1 MKSCRLFISYIIIPS
16 AYLKRSYALTN
27 TSSLPMARMASQ
39 FKNDGKPTADTQSM
53 KEKNVI
59 DSSFNIK
66 IKSDQCGIIPDQQ
79 NGAENSQTDLQHA
92 FF

>member
-1 MKSCRLFISYIIIPS
+1 MDLAGFLYHNIPS

-39 FKNDGKPTADTQSM
+39 FKMMATNGRHTVH
-53 KEKNVI
+53 ERENVT

-66 IKSDQCGIIPDQQ
+66 IKVA
-79 NGAENSQTDLQHA
+79 NAA
-92 FF
+92 